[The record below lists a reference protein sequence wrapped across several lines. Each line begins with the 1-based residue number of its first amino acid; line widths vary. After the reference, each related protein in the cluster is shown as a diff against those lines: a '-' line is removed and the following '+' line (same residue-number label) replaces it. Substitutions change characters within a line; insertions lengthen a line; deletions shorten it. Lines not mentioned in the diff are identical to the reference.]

1 MPQINV
7 KVIARASRCEIIPFN
22 DGLKVKLT
30 RPAVEGKANEQ
41 LCALLADYWHV
52 PKKMYASF
60 LANIAPSNVSN
71 GLSKSKILY

>member
-30 RPAVEGKANEQ
+30 SPAVEGKANEQ

-52 PKKMYASF
+52 PKK
-60 LANIAPSNVSN
+60 NVRI
-71 GLSKSKILY
+71 LSGEHSSIKRIEWLE

>member
-52 PKKMYASF
+52 SKK
-60 LANIAPSNVSN
+60 NVRI
-71 GLSKSKILY
+71 LSGEHNSIKRVEWIE